1 MTSRSP
7 SPSLLLDEINDGSQ
21 FKLQVFFDNE
31 VVALFR
37 PKRTL
42 REQQAPPN
50 QVHVAEF
57 ERHTSEIAA
66 FHLDRILGFYRAM
79 PTVGRNVN
87 MITEM
92 LRVSEPRL
100 QRTFSVS
107 PKPDEN
113 VCFTGNCKLYCDS
126 YHPICGNGI
135 MIEVCSFPFFE
146 IMKQI
151 QCYIKIFFF
160 VQRDHCRYF
169 FLKFTAQN
177 EW

>member
-1 MTSRSP
+1 M
-7 SPSLLLDEINDGSQ
+7 LDETTDGSQ
-21 FKLQVFFDNE
+21 FKLQIFFDNE

-37 PKRTL
+37 PKRTS
-42 REQQAPPN
+42 REQQALPN
-50 QVHVAEF
+50 QVHTAEY

-66 FHLDRILGFYRAM
+66 FHLDRVLGFYRAV

-92 LRVSEPRL
+92 LRVSEPRF

-113 VCFTGNCKLYCDS
+113 VCFTGNCKLYCDA

-135 MIEVCSFPFFE
+135 MIEVCSS
-146 IMKQI
+146 
-151 QCYIKIFFF
+151 
-160 VQRDHCRYF
+160 YF
-169 FLKFTAQN
+169 QTMTQMHSIELKRKVIISFKGVN
-177 EW
+177 VSISS